1 MEIYLYWSKIAP
13 LSPRELEEQ
22 MQYLPSEKR
31 QRLQRMHSKER
42 MLASLWAERLL
53 RYGLWRQYGRKAEGM
68 ERDVTS
74 QGKPFFAD
82 GKIHFS
88 LSHSGAYALAA
99 LSRQTV
105 GADIQEV
112 REVDM
117 ASIARRVFALREYE
131 AWRTVQ
137 EETVR
142 KQLFY
147 QIWTCRESEG
157 KRQGCGLCRALP
169 SCILPDGSLD
179 SRYFYDR
186 KGNIFIAAS
195 AAAEADFVLQ
205 YIDLTKI
212 Q

>member
-13 LSPRELEEQ
+13 LLPRELEEQ

-142 KQLFY
+142 KQLDVY
-147 QIWTCRESEG
+147 
-157 KRQGCGLCRALP
+157 KRQAIKQIVIAFFLTAGIDRAAAVHSHQNHRGLCCR
-169 SCILPDGSLD
+169 
-179 SRYFYDR
+179 FV
-186 KGNIFIAAS
+186 IA
-195 AAAEADFVLQ
+195 V
-205 YIDLTKI
+205 
-212 Q
+212 